1 MRKPYS
7 TMHDEALFEKL
18 FDGRCSMYDEMK
30 LSVYLSSGVTD
41 FFLSNKGP
49 K

>member
-1 MRKPYS
+1 MN
-7 TMHDEALFEKL
+7 DGALFEKL
-18 FDGRCSMYDEMK
+18 FDGRRSMYDEMK
-30 LSVYLSSGVTD
+30 LSVYLSSGVRE